1 MIHTEN
7 NFYSSIFNAFMHIR
21 GKVLKKMLTIVR
33 MFPIINSNIIE
44 YHQDGRLP
52 YEGFFQ

>member
-7 NFYSSIFNAFMHIR
+7 NLYSSIFNAFMHIR

-33 MFPIINSNIIE
+33 MFPIIISNIIE
-44 YHQDGRLP
+44 YQ
-52 YEGFFQ
+52 